1 MRFPRKKSLAS
12 LWIRQHIVPPSGHS
26 WMPKKIISF
35 YLSILLSI
43 KSPFEIKSQFMSCF
57 ISFSI
62 PTVPLCLQRQ
72 MGRLQVLRLHVPPNF
87 SLSLRVQNSLR
98 AKCVLKWEK
107 TEVLRNWTRYAKRI
121 CPDVQLRRTRPGEAD
136 RWWQVKKP
144 AFLAAALLMCRLLC
158 QVLRWKQWPR

>member
-1 MRFPRKKSLAS
+1 MRFPRKKNLVS
-12 LWIRQHIVPPSGHS
+12 LWIQQQIVPPSGHS
-26 WMPKKIISF
+26 RMPKKIISF
-35 YLSILLSI
+35 YLSILISM
-43 KSPFEIKSQFMSCF
+43 KSPFKIKSQFMSCF

-72 MGRLQVLRLHVPPNF
+72 MGRLQVLRLRVPPYF

-107 TEVLRNWTRYAKRI
+107 AEVLRNWTRYAKHI
-121 CPDVQLRRTRPGEAD
+121 CPEIQLRRMRPGEAD
-136 RWWQVKKP
+136 RWRQVKKP
-144 AFLAAALLMCRLLC
+144 AFLALPTCRLLC